1 MLSDEFGAPENPTV
15 LTIMSFL
22 VLLLTDKLCWAV
34 SSNLPGQNE
43 DNLSYFL
50 TTGNES
56 ESIISNIL

>member
-1 MLSDEFGAPENPTV
+1 MPSDEFGAPEDPTV
-15 LTIMSFL
+15 LTVMTFL
-22 VLLLTDKLCWAV
+22 VLPLTDKLCWAV

-56 ESIISNIL
+56 EFVIPNIL